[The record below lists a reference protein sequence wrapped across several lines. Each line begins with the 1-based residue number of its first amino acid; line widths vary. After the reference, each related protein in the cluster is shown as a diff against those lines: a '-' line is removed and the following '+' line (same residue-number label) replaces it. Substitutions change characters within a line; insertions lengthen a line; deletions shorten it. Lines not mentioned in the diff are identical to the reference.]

1 MIDDL
6 LDENDEKEE
15 KSFASLLDSYSPI
28 NGKELQVGDK
38 VQGKIISIGK
48 DTVFVDTNT
57 KIDGVADKQELVDE
71 NGQLQYEEGDL
82 IELFVVSL
90 TEDEIK
96 LSKAISGIGGLHI
109 LREAYE
115 KTVPVEGKIIETCK
129 GGFRVDVLHRRAFCP
144 LSQVDLEYVEN
155 PDDYVG
161 STHRFLIN
169 QFEENGQNIVL
180 SRRVLLS
187 QELEKSRKKFYET
200 LSVGMVTEGK
210 ITRLMPY
217 GAFVELS
224 PGVEGMAH
232 ISELS
237 WSKIKTPDEI
247 IRCGDVVTVKVIG
260 IEPYENSDQLKIA
273 LSVKQLSEDPWIS
286 AGERFHEG
294 EKLKGNVTR
303 CAPFGAFVEIAPGIE
318 GLVHLSEMS
327 YTKRVTKPQEVVSEG
342 ETVSVLIKEIDLE
355 KRRISLS
362 IRDAEGDPWLEVP
375 EKYNVGQSI
384 KGIIEKKQKFGYF
397 INLSPGI
404 TGLLP
409 QSNFRQSSKPA
420 AIEKLKEGDPM
431 PVIIEAINLQE
442 RRITLAPA
450 AAGDEQNWQK
460 YTKDNQ
466 PQLGSLGEKLQQAL
480 ASKKD
485 KNSHKW

>member
-1 MIDDL
+1 MT
-6 LDENDEKEE
+6 
-15 KSFASLLDSYSPI
+15 S
-28 NGKELQVGDK
+28 
-38 VQGKIISIGK
+38 QG
-48 DTVFVDTNT
+48 
-57 KIDGVADKQELVDE
+57 
-71 NGQLQYEEGDL
+71 EG
-82 IELFVVSL
+82 
-90 TEDEIK
+90 
-96 LSKAISGIGGLHI
+96 
-109 LREAYE
+109 AY
-115 KTVPVEGKIIETCK
+115 
-129 GGFRVDVLHRRAFCP
+129 RD
-144 LSQVDLEYVEN
+144 
-155 PDDYVG
+155 
-161 STHRFLIN
+161 
-169 QFEENGQNIVL
+169 
-180 SRRVLLS
+180 
-187 QELEKSRKKFYET
+187 ET
-200 LSVGMVTEGK
+200 LTVGMVTEGK

-224 PGVEGMAH
+224 PGVEGMVH
-232 ISELS
+232 VSELS
-237 WSKIKTPDEI
+237 WSKLKTPDEI
-247 IRCGDVVTVKVIG
+247 VSAGDVLTVKVID
-260 IEPYENSDQLKIA
+260 IEPYDKSDQLKIA
-273 LSVKQLSEDPWIS
+273 LSVKQLSDDPWIS

-294 EKLKGNVTR
+294 DKLQGSVTR
-303 CAPFGAFVEIAPGIE
+303 CAHFGAFVEIAPGIE

-327 YTKRVTKPQEVVSEG
+327 YKKRVTKPQEVVSEG
-342 ETVSVLIKEIDLE
+342 EAVSVLIKEIDLE

-420 AIEKLKEGDPM
+420 AIEKLKEGDPI

-450 AAGDEQNWQK
+450 AARDEQNWQK

-480 ASKKD
+480 ASKKR
-485 KNSHKW
+485 

>member
-6 LDENDEKEE
+6 LDEKNGKEE
-15 KSFASLLDSYSPI
+15 KSFASLLDSYCPI
-28 NGKELQVGDK
+28 DSKELQVGDK
-38 VQGKIISIGK
+38 VQAKIISIGK

-57 KIDGVADKQELVDE
+57 KIDGVVDKQELVDE
-71 NGQLQYEEGDL
+71 NGQLQHEEADV
-82 IELFVVSL
+82 IELYVVSL

-96 LSKAISGIGGLHI
+96 LSKAISGIGGLSL

-115 KTVPVEGKIIETCK
+115 KEVPVEGKIIETCK
-129 GGFRVDVLHRRAFCP
+129 GGFRVDVLHRKAFCP
-144 LSQVDLEYVEN
+144 VSQVDLEYVEN
-155 PDDYVG
+155 PADYVG
-161 STHRFLIN
+161 STCRFLIT
-169 QFEENGQNIVL
+169 QFEENGRNIVL
-180 SRRVLLS
+180 SRRVLLA
-187 QELEKSRKKFYET
+187 QELEKSRKQFYES
-200 LSVGMVTEGK
+200 LRVGMVTEGK

-224 PGVEGMAH
+224 PGVEGMIH
-232 ISELS
+232 VSELS
-237 WSKIKTPDEI
+237 WSKIRTPDEI
-247 IRCGDVVTVKVIG
+247 VSFADAVTVKVIG
-260 IEPYENSDQLKIA
+260 IEPREKSDQLKIA

-286 AGERFHEG
+286 AGGRFHEG
-294 EKLKGNVTR
+294 DKLKGGVTR

-327 YTKRVTKPQEVVSEG
+327 YTKRVNKPQEVVSEG

-355 KRRISLS
+355 QRRISLS

-375 EKYNVGQSI
+375 GKYAVGQST
-384 KGIIEKKQKFGYF
+384 KGIVEKKEKFGYF

-409 QSNFRQSSKPA
+409 RSNLRQSSKPA
-420 AIEKLKEGDPM
+420 LIEKFKEGDPI

-450 AAGDEQNWQK
+450 DAKDEQNWQK
-460 YTKDNQ
+460 YSKDNQ

-480 ASKKD
+480 ASKRD
-485 KNSHKW
+485 KNSHK